1 MGKFY
6 ILCDGYSPNQA
17 YSNHNMSFFRGF
29 SELGVKAELV
39 YIMPDAN
46 GSYMEQEFSGIT
58 VNYLWSKCFLKNRFL
73 RNLNMVFSYG
83 KFFFSLKKGDVL
95 LLLGC
100 SEYLYFL
107 VRRKGIKVFH
117 ERTEHPAAYHISRF
131 KFFREHYIESC
142 IKADGVFP
150 ISKALSD
157 FFESSGVSHDRIQ
170 IVNMVVDES
179 RFTNVIKQKGVEKY
193 IAYCGNGANR
203 KDGVDLLLK
212 SFAIISS
219 KCPEYKLYIIGNAPS
234 NDSENYR
241 LAEELGI
248 INRVV
253 FTGTVP
259 AAEIPQLLTN
269 AEILAL
275 ERPNSIQNTYG
286 FPTKLGEY
294 LLTGNPVVITKVGD
308 IPLFL
313 TDKES
318 ALMSDCGDI
327 DTFAANML
335 WAIQNPQKAKEIG
348 EKGRIVAREK
358 FNYLKESK
366 KIIDFINSVIGR
378 QLIDG

>member
-6 ILCDGYSPNQA
+6 ILCDGYAPNQA
-17 YSNHNMSFFRGF
+17 YANHNMAFFRGF

-39 YIMPDAN
+39 YIMPDTY
-46 GSYMEQEFSGIT
+46 GSIMEQEFPGIK
-58 VNYLWSKCFLKNRFL
+58 VKYLWSKRFLKSRLL
-73 RNLNMVFSYG
+73 RNLNMVYSYG

-107 VRRKGIKVFH
+107 VRRKGVKVFH

-131 KFFREHYIESC
+131 KFFRDHYLDSC
-142 IKADGVFP
+142 AKADGVLP

-157 FFESSGVSHDRIQ
+157 FFESNGVNHDKLQ
-170 IVNMVVDES
+170 IINMVVDES
-179 RFTNVIKQKGVEKY
+179 RFTNVIKQKGIEKY

-212 SFAIISS
+212 SFAMISDR
-219 KCPEYKLYIIGNAPS
+219 CPEYKLYIIGKAPS

-253 FTGTVP
+253 FTGIVP

-269 AEILAL
+269 ADILAL
-275 ERPNSIQNTYG
+275 ARPNSIQNTYG

-308 IPLFL
+308 IPRFL
-313 TDKES
+313 IDKES

-327 DTFAANML
+327 EAFADNLL
-335 WAIQNPQKAKEIG
+335 WAIQNPQKAKAIG
-348 EKGRIVAREK
+348 ERGRMVAREN

-366 KIIDFINSVIGR
+366 KIIDFIFNR
-378 QLIDG
+378 N

>member
-6 ILCDGYSPNQA
+6 ILCDGYAPNQA
-17 YSNHNMSFFRGF
+17 YANHNMSFFRGF

-39 YIMPDAN
+39 YIMPDTY
-46 GSYMEQEFSGIT
+46 GSIMEQEFPGIK
-58 VNYLWSKCFLKNRFL
+58 VKYLWSTRFLKSRLL
-73 RNLNMVFSYG
+73 RNLNMICSYG

-107 VRRKGIKVFH
+107 VRRKGVKVFH

-131 KFFREHYIESC
+131 KFFRDHYLDSC
-142 IKADGVFP
+142 AKADGVLP

-157 FFESSGVSHDRIQ
+157 FFESSGVNHDKLQ
-170 IVNMVVDES
+170 IINMVVDES
-179 RFTNVIKQKGVEKY
+179 RFTNVIKQKGIEKY

-212 SFAIISS
+212 SFAMISDR
-219 KCPEYKLYIIGNAPS
+219 CPEYKLYIIGKAPS

-253 FTGTVP
+253 FTGIVP

-269 AEILAL
+269 ADILAL
-275 ERPNSIQNTYG
+275 ARPDSIQNTYG

-308 IPLFL
+308 IPRFL
-313 TDKES
+313 IDKES

-327 DTFAANML
+327 EAFADNLL
-335 WAIQNPQKAKEIG
+335 WAIQNPQKAKAIG
-348 EKGRIVAREK
+348 ERGRIVAREN

-366 KIIDFINSVIGR
+366 KIIDFIFNR
-378 QLIDG
+378 N

>member
-6 ILCDGYSPNQA
+6 ILCDGYAPNQA
-17 YSNHNMSFFRGF
+17 YTNHNMAFFRGF

-39 YIMPDAN
+39 YIMPDTY
-46 GSYMEQEFSGIT
+46 GSIMEQEFPGIK
-58 VNYLWSKCFLKNRFL
+58 VKYLWSKRFLKSRLL
-73 RNLNMVFSYG
+73 RNLNMVYSYG

-107 VRRKGIKVFH
+107 VRRKGVKVFH

-131 KFFREHYIESC
+131 KFFRDHYLDSC
-142 IKADGVFP
+142 AKADGVFP

-157 FFESSGVSHDRIQ
+157 FFESSGVNHDKLQ
-170 IVNMVVDES
+170 IINMVVDES
-179 RFTNVIKQKGVEKY
+179 RFTNVIKQNGIEKY

-212 SFAIISS
+212 SFAMISDR
-219 KCPEYKLYIIGNAPS
+219 CPEYKLYIIGKAPS

-253 FTGTVP
+253 FTGIVP

-269 AEILAL
+269 ADILAL
-275 ERPNSIQNTYG
+275 ARPNSIQNTYG

-308 IPLFL
+308 IPRFL
-313 TDKES
+313 IDKES

-327 DTFAANML
+327 EAFADNLL
-335 WAIQNPQKAKEIG
+335 WAIQNPQKAKAIG
-348 EKGRIVAREK
+348 ERGRMVAREN

-366 KIIDFINSVIGR
+366 KIIDFIFNR
-378 QLIDG
+378 N

>member
-6 ILCDGYSPNQA
+6 ILCDGYAPNQA
-17 YSNHNMSFFRGF
+17 YANHNMAFFRGF

-39 YIMPDAN
+39 YIMPDTY
-46 GSYMEQEFSGIT
+46 GSIMEQEFPGIK
-58 VNYLWSKCFLKNRFL
+58 VKYLWSKRFFKSRLL
-73 RNLNMVFSYG
+73 RNLNMVYSYG

-107 VRRKGIKVFH
+107 VRRKGVKVFH

-131 KFFREHYIESC
+131 KFFRDHYLDSC
-142 IKADGVFP
+142 AKADGVFP

-157 FFESSGVSHDRIQ
+157 FFESNGVNHDKLQ
-170 IVNMVVDES
+170 IINMVVDES
-179 RFTNVIKQKGVEKY
+179 RFTNVIKQKGIEKY

-212 SFAIISS
+212 SFAMISDR
-219 KCPEYKLYIIGNAPS
+219 CPEYKLYIIGKAPS

-253 FTGTVP
+253 FTGIVP
-259 AAEIPQLLTN
+259 AADIPQLLTN
-269 AEILAL
+269 ADILAL
-275 ERPNSIQNTYG
+275 ARPNSIQNTYG

-308 IPLFL
+308 IPRFL
-313 TDKES
+313 IDKES

-327 DTFAANML
+327 EAFANNLL
-335 WAIQNPQKAKEIG
+335 WAIQNPQKAKAIG
-348 EKGRIVAREK
+348 ERGRIVAREN

-366 KIIDFINSVIGR
+366 KIIDFIFNR
-378 QLIDG
+378 N

>member
-6 ILCDGYSPNQA
+6 ILCDGYAPNQA
-17 YSNHNMSFFRGF
+17 YANHNMAFFRGF

-39 YIMPDAN
+39 YIMPDTY
-46 GSYMEQEFSGIT
+46 GSIMEQEFPGIK
-58 VNYLWSKCFLKNRFL
+58 VKYLWSKRFFKSRLL
-73 RNLNMVFSYG
+73 RNLNMVYSYG

-107 VRRKGIKVFH
+107 VRRKGVKVFH

-131 KFFREHYIESC
+131 KFFRDHYLDSC
-142 IKADGVFP
+142 AKADGVFP

-157 FFESSGVSHDRIQ
+157 FFESNGVNHDKLQ
-170 IVNMVVDES
+170 IINMVVDES
-179 RFTNVIKQKGVEKY
+179 RFTNVIKQKGIEKY

-212 SFAIISS
+212 SFAMISDR
-219 KCPEYKLYIIGNAPS
+219 CPEYKLYIIGKAPS

-253 FTGTVP
+253 FTGIVP

-269 AEILAL
+269 ADILAL
-275 ERPNSIQNTYG
+275 ARPNSIQNTYG

-308 IPLFL
+308 IPRFL
-313 TDKES
+313 IDKES

-327 DTFAANML
+327 EAFANNLL
-335 WAIQNPQKAKEIG
+335 WAIQNPQKAKAIG
-348 EKGRIVAREK
+348 ERGRIVAREN

-366 KIIDFINSVIGR
+366 KIIDFIFNR
-378 QLIDG
+378 N

>member
-6 ILCDGYSPNQA
+6 ILCDGYAPNQA
-17 YSNHNMSFFRGF
+17 YANHNMAFFRGF

-39 YIMPDAN
+39 YIMPDTY
-46 GSYMEQEFSGIT
+46 GSIMEQEFPGIK
-58 VNYLWSKCFLKNRFL
+58 VKYLWSKRFLKSRLL
-73 RNLNMVFSYG
+73 RNLNMVYSYG

-107 VRRKGIKVFH
+107 VRRKGVKVFH

-131 KFFREHYIESC
+131 KFFRDHYLDSC
-142 IKADGVFP
+142 AKADGVLL

-157 FFESSGVSHDRIQ
+157 FFESNGVNHDKLQ
-170 IVNMVVDES
+170 IINMVVDES

-212 SFAIISS
+212 SFAMISDR
-219 KCPEYKLYIIGNAPS
+219 CPEYKLYIIGKAPS

-253 FTGTVP
+253 FTGIVP

-269 AEILAL
+269 ADILAL
-275 ERPNSIQNTYG
+275 ARPNSIQNTYG

-308 IPLFL
+308 IPRFL
-313 TDKES
+313 IDKES

-327 DTFAANML
+327 EAFADNLL
-335 WAIQNPQKAKEIG
+335 WAIQNPQKAKAIG
-348 EKGRIVAREK
+348 ERGRMVAREN

-366 KIIDFINSVIGR
+366 KIIDFIFNR
-378 QLIDG
+378 N